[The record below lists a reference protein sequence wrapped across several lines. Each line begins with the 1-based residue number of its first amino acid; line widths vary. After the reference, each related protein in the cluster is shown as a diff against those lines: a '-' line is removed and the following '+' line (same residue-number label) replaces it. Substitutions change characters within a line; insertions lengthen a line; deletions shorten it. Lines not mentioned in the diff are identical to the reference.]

1 MAECPQKGD
10 VSDLCPKGICQGYG
24 PESQAGGSRLLDLC
38 TLTQK
43 CCDATKRDWD
53 GPLSPYCWRY
63 RADRAEAWEQMA
75 GRLAEGLASCRDYL
89 AALSRSGAVA
99 GYEMEMPSYEVTE
112 PLAAHEALKREMG
125 GGEPGSDEARR

>member
-24 PESQAGGSRLLDLC
+24 RESIAGGSRLIDLC
-38 TLTQK
+38 TLTDK
-43 CCDATKRDWD
+43 HCDATGRDGD
-53 GPLSPYCWRY
+53 GPLFPYCWRWQEHS
-63 RADRAEAWEQMA
+63 AEAWKADA

-112 PLAAHEALKREMG
+112 PLAAHEDLKREMG
-125 GGEPGSDEARR
+125 EGT